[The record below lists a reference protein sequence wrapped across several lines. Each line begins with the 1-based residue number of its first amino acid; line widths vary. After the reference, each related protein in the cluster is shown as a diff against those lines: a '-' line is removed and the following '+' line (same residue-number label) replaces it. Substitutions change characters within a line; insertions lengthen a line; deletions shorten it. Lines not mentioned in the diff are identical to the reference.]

1 MHTRQI
7 YPLAL
12 TGLAILFGYFAG
24 RCGISGGSCFFSTY
38 FNGHVFTI
46 LEPLYI
52 FSLFSIPA
60 VTFLPIVKERVFNT
74 WLRFAFVW
82 ILLSTVVIAWAS
94 EPSSSWF
101 QIIRFAGEDAARL
114 MGTLFSGL
122 SLFLLAWQTYMPK
135 RVRNTSL

>member
-1 MHTRQI
+1 MRTKQLL
-7 YPLAL
+7 PLL
-12 TGLAILFGYFAG
+12 IFVLATSAGYLG
-24 RCGISGGSCFFSTY
+24 SLCGVHETCFLW
-38 FNGHVFTI
+38 GHFYNYVFTV
-46 LEPLYI
+46 LDPLYI

-60 VTFLPIVKERVFNT
+60 VLLLPIVKKRVFGT

-82 ILLSTVVIAWAS
+82 ILLSIVVIAWAS

-114 MGTLFSGL
+114 MGILFSGL

-135 RVRNTSL
+135 HVRNAPL